1 MYFIDI
7 AYKLFLIYNSLND
20 LINGNDPLINNS
32 KGPLSKIH
40 PALFILITLVTV
52 FITYQIIGGV
62 ITVLVLGPDIIEE
75 PTNLNLTRIIIT
87 FSQFM
92 FRLVPVIVLSMM
104 QGNVFK
110 VTFRLKKPD
119 ILVFILSVLGILV
132 VQPFLQVYLYLQNKL
147 IFSIPFGTEIL
158 KSVKELFDSLEALTL
173 KLVASN
179 SVPEFIFVVFV
190 IAITPAICEEFL
202 FRGLILKNFERFAT
216 PVRAIVFTGLIF
228 ALFHFHPFNII
239 PLAIL
244 GIYLTFI
251 TFYSGSLY
259 TAIFVHFINNFF
271 SAAAVYIFGK
281 EQIDDPDMGGPEL
294 AQFILL
300 GVLSLVMFL
309 AVIKIIKTVHL
320 KKINYNKES
329 L

>member
-7 AYKLFLIYNSLND
+7 AYKLFLINNSLND
-20 LINGNDPLINNS
+20 LINGNDPLKINS

-62 ITVLVLGPDIIEE
+62 ITILVLGPDIIGE
-75 PTNLNLTRIIIT
+75 PSNLNLTRIIIT

-92 FRLVPVIVLSMM
+92 FILVPVIVLSMM

-110 VTFRLKKPD
+110 DTFRLKKPD
-119 ILVFILSVLGILV
+119 IIIFILSVLGILV

-173 KLVASN
+173 KLVASH

-228 ALFHFHPFNII
+228 ALFHFHPFNIV

-271 SAAAVYIFGK
+271 SAAAVYVFGK

-294 AQFILL
+294 TQFILL
-300 GVLSLVMFL
+300 GVLSLALFI

-329 L
+329 S

>member
-92 FRLVPVIVLSMM
+92 FILVPVIVLSMM

-158 KSVKELFDSLEALTL
+158 KSVKELFDSLDALTL

>member
-7 AYKLFLIYNSLND
+7 AYKLFLINKSLND
-20 LINGNDPLINNS
+20 LINGNDLLKNNS

-62 ITVLVLGPDIIEE
+62 ITILVLGPDIIGE

-92 FRLVPVIVLSMM
+92 FILVPVIVLSIM

-110 VTFRLKKPD
+110 ETFRLKKPD
-119 ILVFILSVLGILV
+119 ILVFILSVIGILV

-147 IFSIPFGTEIL
+147 IFSIPFASEIL

-173 KLVASN
+173 KLVASH

-216 PVRAIVFTGLIF
+216 PVRAIIFTGLIF
-228 ALFHFHPFNII
+228 ALFHFHPFNIV

-294 AQFILL
+294 TQFILL
-300 GVLSLVMFL
+300 GVLSLVLFI
-309 AVIKIIKTVHL
+309 AVIKIIQTVHL

>member
-1 MYFIDI
+1 M
-7 AYKLFLIYNSLND
+7 ND
-20 LINGNDPLINNS
+20 LINGNDLLKNNS

-62 ITVLVLGPDIIEE
+62 ITILVLGPDIIGE

-92 FRLVPVIVLSMM
+92 FILVPVIVLSIM

-110 VTFRLKKPD
+110 ETFRLKKPD

-147 IFSIPFGTEIL
+147 IFSIPFASEIL

-173 KLVASN
+173 KLVASH

-216 PVRAIVFTGLIF
+216 PVRAIIFTGLIF
-228 ALFHFHPFNII
+228 ALFHFHPFNIV

-294 AQFILL
+294 TQFILL
-300 GVLSLVMFL
+300 GVLSLVLFI
-309 AVIKIIKTVHL
+309 AVIKIIQTVHL

>member
-20 LINGNDPLINNS
+20 LINGNDPLIHNS
-32 KGPLSKIH
+32 KGPLSKIN

-92 FRLVPVIVLSMM
+92 FILVPVIVLSMM

-110 VTFRLKKPD
+110 ETFRLKKPD
-119 ILVFILSVLGILV
+119 ILVFILSVLGILI

-173 KLVASN
+173 KLVASH
-179 SVPEFIFVVFV
+179 SVTEFIFVVFV

-202 FRGLILKNFERFAT
+202 FRGLILKNFERFVT
-216 PVRAIVFTGLIF
+216 PVRAIVFTGFIF
-228 ALFHFHPFNII
+228 ALFHFHPFNIV

-271 SAAAVYIFGK
+271 SAAAVYVFGK

-294 AQFILL
+294 TQFILL
-300 GVLSLVMFL
+300 GVLSLVLFI
-309 AVIKIIKTVHL
+309 AIIKIIRTVHL

-329 L
+329 P

>member
-7 AYKLFLIYNSLND
+7 AYKLFLINKSLND
-20 LINGNDPLINNS
+20 LINGNDLLKNNS

-62 ITVLVLGPDIIEE
+62 ITILVLGPDIIGE

-92 FRLVPVIVLSMM
+92 FILVPVIVLSIM

-110 VTFRLKKPD
+110 ETFRLKKPD

-147 IFSIPFGTEIL
+147 IFSIPFASEIL

-173 KLVASN
+173 KLVASH

-216 PVRAIVFTGLIF
+216 PVRAIIFTGLIF
-228 ALFHFHPFNII
+228 ALFHFHPFNIV

-294 AQFILL
+294 TQFILL
-300 GVLSLVMFL
+300 GVLSLVLFI
-309 AVIKIIKTVHL
+309 AVIKIIQTVHL

>member
-7 AYKLFLIYNSLND
+7 ANKLFLINNNLND
-20 LINGNDPLINNS
+20 LINGKDLLNNNP
-32 KGPLSKIH
+32 KGPLSRIH

-62 ITVLVLGPDIIEE
+62 ITILVLGPDIIGE

-92 FRLVPVIVLSMM
+92 FILVPVLVLSIM

-110 VTFRLKKPD
+110 ETFRLKKPD

-147 IFSIPFGTEIL
+147 IFSIPFASEIL

-173 KLVASN
+173 NLVASH

-244 GIYLTFI
+244 GVYLTFI

-294 AQFILL
+294 AHFILL

>member
-7 AYKLFLIYNSLND
+7 AYKLFLINKSLND
-20 LINGNDPLINNS
+20 LINGNDLLKNNS

-62 ITVLVLGPDIIEE
+62 ITILVLGPDIIGE

-92 FRLVPVIVLSMM
+92 FILVPVIVLSIM

-110 VTFRLKKPD
+110 ETFRLKKPD

-147 IFSIPFGTEIL
+147 IFSIPFASEIL

-173 KLVASN
+173 KLVASH

-216 PVRAIVFTGLIF
+216 PFSAIVFTGLIF

-294 AQFILL
+294 TQFILL
-300 GVLSLVMFL
+300 GVLSLVMFI
-309 AVIKIIKTVHL
+309 AIVKIIKTVHL
-320 KKINYNKES
+320 KKINYNNES

>member
-1 MYFIDI
+1 M
-7 AYKLFLIYNSLND
+7 ND
-20 LINGNDPLINNS
+20 QINGNDLLNNNS
-32 KGPLSKIH
+32 KGPLSNIH

-62 ITVLVLGPDIIEE
+62 ITVLVLGPNIIEE
-75 PTNLNLTRIIIT
+75 PANLSLTRIIIT

-92 FRLVPVIVLSMM
+92 FILVPVVVLNMM
-104 QGNVFK
+104 QGSVFK
-110 VTFRLKKPD
+110 ETFRLKKPD
-119 ILVFILSVLGILV
+119 ILVFILSVLGILI

-147 IFSIPFGTEIL
+147 IFSIPFGSEFL

-173 KLVASN
+173 KLVASH

-202 FRGLILKNFERFAT
+202 FRGLILKNFERFVT
-216 PVRAIVFTGLIF
+216 PIRAIVFTGLIF

-244 GIYLTFI
+244 GIYLTLI
-251 TFYSGSLY
+251 TYYSGSLY

-271 SAAAVYIFGK
+271 SVMAVYIFGK
-281 EQIDDPDMGGPEL
+281 EQIDNPDMGGPEL
-294 AQFILL
+294 TQFILL
-300 GVLSLVMFL
+300 GVLSLVLFI

-320 KKINYNKES
+320 KKVNFNKES
-329 L
+329 S